1 MGSRPLPA
9 LPDDHITGRYP
20 HSQYR
25 GPISYGFY
33 PHNYPQYSQLP
44 HASAYAAPVSD
55 VYDSPATSSLPVGT
69 FLHKGFYDLLSMI
82 PTPSPSRLLWGPS
95 RPEPEPV
102 VAGPRY
108 EHIHPPANAA
118 VKAMP
123 KKGRR
128 VSKDMVSKPTGFVYV
143 LIDRPAAIHLTAF
156 HLKSPRA
163 CIRCRPVGGP
173 PDKMGSRWNWKV
185 GRSDSS
191 SFLAIPWLT
200 SVVQIHSGRSP
211 SKIVSV
217 RIIKRR
223 RSTRSLTP

>member
-20 HSQYR
+20 HYQYR
-25 GPISYGFY
+25 GPISYGLY
-33 PHNYPQYSQLP
+33 PHNYPQHSHVP
-44 HASAYAAPVSD
+44 HAAGYAAPVSD

-82 PTPSPSRLLWGPS
+82 PTPSPSRLLWGPP
-95 RPEPEPV
+95 RPDPEPV

-108 EHIHPPANAA
+108 EHIHPPPNAA

-143 LIDRPAAIHLTAF
+143 VPLIGLQPFI
-156 HLKSPRA
+156 
-163 CIRCRPVGGP
+163 
-173 PDKMGSRWNWKV
+173 
-185 GRSDSS
+185 
-191 SFLAIPWLT
+191 
-200 SVVQIHSGRSP
+200 
-211 SKIVSV
+211 
-217 RIIKRR
+217 
-223 RSTRSLTP
+223 